1 MRLVVRRGFF
11 ARAARVGVLS
21 LASLTALVDCN
32 AIIGTRDLTYSP
44 RVGADGGDAAT
55 AADDSALPETDAA
68 DASPDLD
75 AELDAT
81 CSSNPLT
88 DRKNCG
94 RCGHDCLGGACADG
108 ACKPVTLAS
117 GQGQPLGITLLN
129 GYVYWTNHLS
139 HEVRRARTDG
149 TDQSLFAQNTAEFRR
164 PSGIV
169 TDGVAIYFAAIELG
183 TGGVFACPASDCN
196 GAALRRISSKS
207 SHDVGIRG
215 GTAYYTSILD
225 GTLSRA
231 SITGA
236 GETAISTINTPFQIA
251 VDATHAYLTS
261 NENDIVRV
269 PLGGGIPE
277 SVGSNRGDLAGGIF
291 VDDARVYW
299 TYTFYTKPGVILAR
313 DKATGVTTG
322 YTNTARNPTN
332 VIADSKLVYWITLG
346 TSEQER
352 ERNDGKLF
360 ACPIA
365 GCPSTGPLL
374 LADGL
379 ENGIGLALD
388 DAAIYYTE
396 IGLTGIGAVRKIA
409 KP

>member
-1 MRLVVRRGFF
+1 MRFVVERRFF
-11 ARAARVGVLS
+11 ARVARVGALG
-21 LASLTALVDCN
+21 LASVLALVACN
-32 AIIGTRDLTYSP
+32 AILGTRDLTFGP
-44 RVGADGGDAAT
+44 RVGADGGDAAV
-55 AADDSALPETDAA
+55 AAEDSALPETDAA
-68 DASPDLD
+68 DASSELDADLD
-75 AELDAT
+75 AS
-81 CSSNPLT
+81 CSSDLLT
-88 DRKNCG
+88 DGKNCG
-94 RCGHDCLGGACADG
+94 RCGHDCLGGACVAG

-117 GQGQPLGITLLN
+117 GQGQPVGITLLN
-129 GYVYWTNHLS
+129 GYVYWTNYLS

-149 TDQSLFAQNTAEFRR
+149 TDQSLFAQATAEFRR

-169 TDGVAIYFAAIELG
+169 TDGVAIYFAAVDLG
-183 TGGVFACPASDCN
+183 TGGVFACPASDCT
-196 GAALRRISSKS
+196 GTALRRISSKS

-215 GTAYYTSILD
+215 GTAYYTSISD

-231 SITGA
+231 SVTGA
-236 GETAISTINTPFQIA
+236 GETALSTINTPFQIA
-251 VDATHAYLTS
+251 LDATHAYLTS

-299 TYTFYTKPGVILAR
+299 TYTFYTRPGVVLAR
-313 DKATGVTTG
+313 DKATGATTG
-322 YTNTARNPTN
+322 YTNTARNPIN
-332 VIADSKLVYWITLG
+332 VMADSKLVYWITLG

-365 GCPSTGPLL
+365 GCASSGPLL

-396 IGLTGIGAVRKIA
+396 IGLTGVGAVRKIA